1 MSKNIKLNNTDYN
14 GVSTVQLP
22 TTSGGTATFKDT
34 DEIMTPS
41 GTKTITENGTHD
53 VTNFAQAIVNVP
65 TSGGSANSENSYE
78 MGTFTLDADA
88 DNYTYTHSL
97 GRVPKFAIVYPI
109 SVEKGTSDSMPHST
123 YSISA
128 QYMLNGLG
136 QENYN
141 ISSKDLEITNSP
153 FAQYYG
159 IGYTTNADG
168 GVAGVNISATYGTAL
183 EFTETTVTVGQQT
196 KQNGSSGHLT
206 VGTYGII
213 VG

>member
-1 MSKNIKLNNTDYN
+1 MSKNIKLNDTDYN

-22 TTSGGTATFKDT
+22 TTSGGTATFKDV
-34 DEIMTPS
+34 DEITTPS
-41 GTKTITENGTHD
+41 GSLEITENGTHD
-53 VTNFAQAIVNVP
+53 VTNYASAVVNVP
-65 TSGGSANSENSYE
+65 TNGGGASSENSYE
-78 MGTFTLDADA
+78 MGTFTLETES

-109 SVEKGTSDSMPHST
+109 SVEKGTSDSMPHSI

-128 QYMLNGLG
+128 QYILNGLG

-159 IGYTTNADG
+159 IGYTTSTDG
-168 GVAGVNISATYGTAL
+168 GISGASVGGYGTDL
-183 EFTETTVTVGQQT
+183 EFTDKTVTVGKQT
-196 KQNGSSGHLT
+196 KMQAAGGHLT

>member
-65 TSGGSANSENSYE
+65 TSGGSGSSGNSYE
-78 MGTFTLDADA
+78 MGTFTLTEAQ
-88 DNYTYTHSL
+88 DNYTYEHSL

-109 SVEKGTSDSMPHST
+109 SIDKNTSDEEHHNPYAIAEQT
-123 YSISA
+123 I
-128 QYMLNGLG
+128 LNGLG

-141 ISSKDLEITNSP
+141 ISSKDSVIANSP
-153 FAQYYG
+153 FATYYG
-159 IGYTTNADG
+159 VSYSSSTDG
-168 GVAGVNISATYGTAL
+168 CSNGFSATYGTNL
-183 EFTETTVTVGQQT
+183 EFTETTVVVGMQS
-196 KQNGSSGHLT
+196 KLVSSSGHLT

>member
-22 TTSGGTATFKDT
+22 TTNGGTATFKDT

-53 VTNFAQAIVNVP
+53 VTNYANAIVNIAS
-65 TSGGSANSENSYE
+65 SGGSSENSYE
-78 MGTFTLDADA
+78 MGTFEITEICT
-88 DNYTYTHSL
+88 NYTYTHEL

-109 SVEKGTSDSMPHST
+109 SV
-123 YSISA
+123 A
-128 QYMLNGLG
+128 QAQIEYQIMTELIINELG
-136 QENYN
+136 QENYAGKEGDTFPN
-141 ISSKDLEITNSP
+141 NPYVNFSGLGYSK
-153 FAQYYG
+153 
-159 IGYTTNADG
+159 
-168 GVAGVNISATYGTAL
+168 
-183 EFTETTVTVGQQT
+183 TVVGQGTRYGSMVGTIYDVIKVSETSVVVGSYNTQAAS
-196 KQNGSSGHLT
+196 NGKLA

>member
-34 DEIMTPS
+34 DEIKTPS
-41 GTKTITENGTHD
+41 GSITITKNGTHD
-53 VTNFAQAIVNVP
+53 VTNFASAIVNVP
-65 TSGGSANSENSYE
+65 TSGGSGSSENSYE
-78 MGTFTLDADA
+78 MGTFTLRESQN
-88 DNYTYTHSL
+88 NYTYEHKL

-109 SVEKGTSDSMPHST
+109 SIDKNTSDGEHN
-123 YSISA
+123 SA
-128 QYMLNGLG
+128 YAIAEQIILNGLG

-141 ISSKDLEITNSP
+141 ISSRDSVTTNSP
-153 FAQYYG
+153 FAHYYG
-159 IGYTTNADG
+159 VGYVSSTDG
-168 GVAGVNISATYGTAL
+168 GGSGCDATYGTDL
-183 EFTETTVTVGQQT
+183 EFTETTVVVGSHSRVA
-196 KQNGSSGHLT
+196 KSGGHLT